1 MEKTKPQL
9 LARAIAIAAEAHQ
22 RQLDKAGSPY
32 ILHPLRMM
40 MRAQSLD
47 EQIVAVLHDVVEDS
61 DWTLEQVGEE
71 GFGESITAALDC
83 LTHRPDEGY
92 DDYLDRILTNPLA
105 TQVKFYDLEDN
116 MTLTRLSALTERD
129 LERVSKYHQ
138 AHQRLLEALARIR
151 A

>member
-47 EQIVAVLHDVVEDS
+47 L
-61 DWTLEQVGEE
+61 
-71 GFGESITAALDC
+71 
-83 LTHRPDEGY
+83 
-92 DDYLDRILTNPLA
+92 
-105 TQVKFYDLEDN
+105 
-116 MTLTRLSALTERD
+116 
-129 LERVSKYHQ
+129 
-138 AHQRLLEALARIR
+138 LARR
-151 A
+151 HSEGPGDPLTSLESLLARYSAQHVPGLPRWNDG